1 MSTLTTPSSPKKIW
15 RRLSVSQRN
24 AIVAAHENEGQL
36 FSGLRLAAVEQ
47 LEHEGLISHGMLT
60 PLGIHVAANKPS

>member
-1 MSTLTTPSSPKKIW
+1 MSTLTAPNPKKIW

-24 AIVAAHENEGQL
+24 ALLAAAENDGRM

-47 LEHEGLISHGMLT
+47 LEREGLVSLGKLT
-60 PLGIHVAANKPS
+60 PLGLHVATNKPS

>member
-1 MSTLTTPSSPKKIW
+1 MSTLTTPNTKKIW

-24 AIVAAHENEGQL
+24 AIVAAAENDGRL

-47 LEHEGLISHGMLT
+47 LEQEGIVSLGRLT
-60 PLGIHVAANKPS
+60 PLGLHVATNKPS